1 MAFFFA
7 YGTELDRAGLLTRA
21 LTGKTASPRVA
32 EAVHVEGVADA
43 NAQHTS
49 AEPSGESYDEYA
61 TRQPIAA
68 GYVEGAMM
76 VFRERK
82 EGLGGPVPDLRD
94 EASAKTW
101 GVLFEVS
108 DNTVRALCLNFDIA
122 RECVIR
128 DVRIAKPLTGSAS
141 ATFDVAGS
149 VDQTVTANCLIA
161 KNHDAPLTSLDE
173 PLMRKLLGYY
183 LAHEAPAATLLRL
196 IPRRACKVDDIERG
210 KDDLAERVICEIY
223 YKARPNY
230 AIYRS
235 SERVMVQ
242 YADDGVKDPSNPN
255 ASLADTQRAK
265 MACLN
270 PLRSQITGLIDGWE
284 KSRNPRLAERARR
297 YNARVAA
304 ALNQCLEGDS
314 NSPMQALTEVRDEIA
329 AERAS
334 WGRFLYLSSA
344 LAVAAAFCAAFWIIK
359 AHVFGPTHP
368 TAALWL
374 AARAG
379 TIGAFFSIAMNIQQR
394 KVLTDLLTRDNIAD
408 AALRITVGA
417 IGAGA
422 LLCLLQSGITP
433 LANFG
438 NATLAGT
445 AMGWQ
450 VILVIGFAAGFSER
464 LVPTIVEKIAAQ
476 NATTPAAKTT
486 GKTT

>member
-1 MAFFFA
+1 MAFLFA
-7 YGTELDRAGLLTRA
+7 YGTELDRAGLLARA
-21 LTGKTASPRVA
+21 LTSGTTAQRVTEIVGG
-32 EAVHVEGVADA
+32 EAADA
-43 NAQHTS
+43 Q
-49 AEPSGESYDEYA
+49 AEQPGADTARQAYDEYA
-61 TRQPIAA
+61 TRQPIAS
-68 GYVEGAMM
+68 GYVDGAIM
-76 VFRERK
+76 VFRERS
-82 EGLGGPVPDLRD
+82 EGLGGPVPDLLE
-94 EASAKTW
+94 EASARTW
-101 GVLFEVS
+101 GVLLEVS
-108 DNTVRALCLNFDIA
+108 DNTVGALCQNFDIA
-122 RECVIR
+122 RSCIVR
-128 DVRIAKPLTGSAS
+128 NVRIVKPLSGAEN
-141 ATFDVAGS
+141 ATFDVAS
-149 VDQTVTANCLIA
+149 CIDQTVQASCLVA
-161 KNHDAPLTSLDE
+161 KNVDMPLTSLDE
-173 PLMRKLLGYY
+173 PLLRKLLGYY
-183 LAHEAPAATLLRL
+183 LAYEAPAEVLLSL
-196 IPRRACKVDDIERG
+196 MPRRGASISDVERG
-210 KDDLAERVICEIY
+210 KEDLSERVICEIY
-223 YKARPNY
+223 YKAPPRY

-235 SERVMVQ
+235 SERVVVQ
-242 YADDGVKDPSNPN
+242 YADEGVADSSGTP
-255 ASLADTQRAK
+255 LADQQRAK

-284 KSRNPRLAERARR
+284 KSRKPGLAERARR

-314 NSPMQALTEVRDEIA
+314 TSPMLTLAEVRDEIA

-344 LAVAAAFCAAFWIIK
+344 LAVAAAFCIAFWVIK
-359 AHVFGPTHP
+359 AHLFGPLHP
-368 TAALWL
+368 TAGLWL

-438 NATLAGT
+438 NATLAGS
-445 AMGWQ
+445 AMSWQ

-476 NATTPAAKTT
+476 NGTLAA
-486 GKTT
+486 GKT